1 MRQEK
6 AEKLGT
12 YYMYVVGSSE
22 FEENIILEQVL
33 KYRTYSSKKLFF
45 LDVTATMMTSDVF
58 VLLSC

>member
-1 MRQEK
+1 
-6 AEKLGT
+6 
-12 YYMYVVGSSE
+12 MYVVGSSE

>member
-12 YYMYVVGSSE
+12 YMYVVGSSE

-33 KYRTYSSKKLFF
+33 KYRTYSSKKYRDDD
-45 LDVTATMMTSDVF
+45 DV
-58 VLLSC
+58 

>member
-12 YYMYVVGSSE
+12 YMYVVGSSE